1 MVTVEPDDHRWL
13 ELAVDLA
20 RRCPP
25 SDTAYSVGA
34 VLVGADGVEI
44 ARGWSRD
51 TDATVHAEES
61 VLRRAAGDPR
71 LPGATLYSSL
81 EPCSRRASR
90 PVPCARL
97 VLDASIR
104 RVVLAWREPD
114 LFVPQ
119 ARGADLLAAAGVT
132 VVELPDLAAAA
143 LAPNAHLPLGGA
155 R

>member
-1 MVTVEPDDHRWL
+1 MVVVESEDRRWL
-13 ELAVDLA
+13 QLAVDLA

-34 VLVGADGVEI
+34 VLVADGVEI

-51 TDATVHAEES
+51 TNARVHAEES
-61 VLRRAAGDPR
+61 ALRRAAGDPR
-71 LPGATLYSSL
+71 LPAATLYSSL

-90 PVPCARL
+90 PVPCTRL
-97 VLDASIR
+97 VLDAGIR

-114 LFVPQ
+114 LFVPH
-119 ARGADLLAAAGVT
+119 ARGADLLVSAGVT